1 MTVFALALV
10 AASFAADPNAA
21 AQQQLQGVWEVQSF
35 IAEGQRIDEMVG
47 STIEFAAGG
56 KLIHRVGKQA
66 NEGRYV
72 LNAAQDP
79 QHLDMITKG
88 PGGRE
93 SKSLGIFEIADDVL
107 RIAGGVNTVDVSAD
121 GKVSEKLAGRPAEF
135 DPGKSLVITLKRV
148 KE

>member
-10 AASFAADPNAA
+10 AAALTADPNAA
-21 AQQQLQGVWEVQSF
+21 QQLQGVWEVQSF

-56 KLIHRVGKQA
+56 KLIHRIGKQA

-72 LNAAQDP
+72 LNAAQEP
-79 QHLDMITKG
+79 MHLDMITKG

-121 GKVSEKLAGRPAEF
+121 GKVSEKLAERPTAF